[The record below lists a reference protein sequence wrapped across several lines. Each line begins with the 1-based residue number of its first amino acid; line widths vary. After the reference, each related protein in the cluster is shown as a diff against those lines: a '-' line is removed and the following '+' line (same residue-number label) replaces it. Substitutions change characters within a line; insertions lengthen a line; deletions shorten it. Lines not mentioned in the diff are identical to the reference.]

1 MNLIR
6 MKKKTKLEK
15 LIDAIF
21 PLWLQRLSLLVC
33 VLLIVLEIFYPDIMT
48 GWDKLLLWVVIPYT
62 VISFWLSGYFIGL
75 IHSGKENS
83 NKGNTNNE

>member
-33 VLLIVLEIFYPDIMT
+33 VLLIVLEI
-48 GWDKLLLWVVIPYT
+48 T
-62 VISFWLSGYFIGL
+62 V
-75 IHSGKENS
+75 
-83 NKGNTNNE
+83 